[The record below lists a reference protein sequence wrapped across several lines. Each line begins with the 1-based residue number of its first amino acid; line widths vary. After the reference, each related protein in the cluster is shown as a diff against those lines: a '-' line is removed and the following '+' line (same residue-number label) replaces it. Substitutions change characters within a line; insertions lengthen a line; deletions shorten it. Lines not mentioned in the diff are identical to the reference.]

1 MRTAAEKLA
10 GKAAVVQVNTQDDPA
25 LASRFGVRGIP
36 VTMLLRNGRVIDQLS
51 GAQTADA
58 LVAWFQRHS

>member
-1 MRTAAEKLA
+1 M
-10 GKAAVVQVNTQDDPA
+10 QVNTQDNPA

-36 VTMLLRNGRVIDQLS
+36 VTMLLRKGRVIDQLN

>member
-1 MRTAAEKLA
+1 M
-10 GKAAVVQVNTQDDPA
+10 QVNTQDSPA
-25 LASRFGVRGIP
+25 LASRFGVSSIP

-58 LVAWFQRHS
+58 LVAWFMRHA

>member
-1 MRTAAEKLA
+1 MRTVAEKLA
-10 GKAAVVQVNTQDDPA
+10 GKAAVVQVNTQDSPA
-25 LASRFGVRGIP
+25 LASRFGVSSIP

-58 LVAWFQRHS
+58 LVAWFMRHA